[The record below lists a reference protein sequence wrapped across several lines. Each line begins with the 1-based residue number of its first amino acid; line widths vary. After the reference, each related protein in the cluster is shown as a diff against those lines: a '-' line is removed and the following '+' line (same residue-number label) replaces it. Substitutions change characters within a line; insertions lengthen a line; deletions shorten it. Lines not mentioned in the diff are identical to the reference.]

1 VNFKNN
7 KAGNDMQE
15 SLIHIGLAFVEGFA
29 LIISPCILP
38 ILPIILA
45 GSFTGNRAR
54 PIGIV
59 TGFIIT
65 FALFTLFSRT
75 LIQYATIEMITLRNI
90 SFWILLIL
98 GIIMISPKLT
108 EILGRLTQPLA
119 RVGNSFNTQGGFYSG
134 LLFGGLVGLIW
145 TPCAGPVLAAVIVQ
159 VVLQKTTL
167 DSILVVFAFAIGA
180 GIPMLLIAWFGRGI
194 MGRFSFFRTRA
205 EFLRK
210 LLGFILIIAVL
221 YFWLSPGFVITQ
233 NQKNVVVTTHAE
245 KLVNG
250 ISTPYM
256 APEIQGITSWIN
268 SPPLTLNSLKGKVV
282 LVDFWTYSCI
292 NCIRTLPYLR
302 DWYAKYHDKGF
313 EIIGVHSPEFQF
325 EHDVNN
331 VKQAVKADD
340 ITWPVALD
348 NDFVTWR
355 NFQNEY
361 WPAHYLINKEGVIVY
376 VHLGEG
382 EYDVTENN
390 IRFLL
395 GVTEG
400 KANNQTEEDY
410 SFIQTPETYLGYRR
424 GERFASPE
432 GVTKDVLALYQYPE
446 KLERNEWALRGSF
459 IISSEKIVSAS
470 PDASIKLHF
479 RGSKVYIVMGST
491 KKQLTL
497 KVLLNDKPLIE
508 DKGQDV
514 VNSQILVNRN
524 RLYYVVNLKQGN
536 EGILEIIAKEPG
548 LEVYT
553 FTFG

>member
-1 VNFKNN
+1 
-7 KAGNDMQE
+7 MQE

-45 GSFTGNRAR
+45 GSFTGNKAR

-59 TGFIIT
+59 SGFIIT

-75 LIQYATIEMITLRNI
+75 LIQYATININTLRNI
-90 SFWILLIL
+90 SFSILLIL
-98 GIIMISPKLT
+98 GIIMMSSRLS
-108 EILGRLTQPLA
+108 EIIGRFTQPLT
-119 RVGNSFNTQGGFYSG
+119 RVGSSVSTKGGFFSG

-180 GIPMLLIAWFGRGI
+180 GVPMLLIAWFGQGI
-194 MGRFSFFRTRA
+194 MSRFSFFRTRA
-205 EFLRK
+205 QSFRK
-210 LLGFILIIAVL
+210 LLGFILIVAVL
-221 YFWLSPGFVITQ
+221 YFWLFPGFVISQ
-233 NQKNVVVTTHAE
+233 NPKNKVMTTNAE
-245 KLVNG
+245 TLING
-250 ISTPYM
+250 ISTPYL
-256 APEIQGITSWIN
+256 APEIQGITTWIN
-268 SPPLTLNSLKGKVV
+268 SPPLTLNDLKGKVV

-292 NCIRTLPYLR
+292 NCIRTLPYLKE
-302 DWYAKYHDKGF
+302 WYAKYHDKGF

-325 EHDVNN
+325 EHDANN
-331 VKQAVKADD
+331 VKQAIKTYNIA
-340 ITWPVALD
+340 WPVALD
-348 NDFVTWR
+348 NEFVTWR

-376 VHLGEG
+376 MHFGEG

-395 GVTEG
+395 GITES
-400 KANNQTEEDY
+400 KNKNKTEEDY
-410 SFIQTPETYLGYRR
+410 SVTQTPETYLGFRR
-424 GERFASPE
+424 AERFASPE
-432 GVTKDVLALYQYPE
+432 GITKDVLALYQYPE
-446 KLERNEWALRGSF
+446 ILDKNEWALRGSF
-459 IISSEKIVSAS
+459 AISSEKIVSLS

-479 RGSKVYIVMGST
+479 TGTKVYMVMGAS
-491 KKQLTL
+491 KKPVTVKL
-497 KVLLNDKPLIE
+497 LLNDKPLLE

-514 VNSQILVNRN
+514 VNSQILVNQN

-536 EGILEIIAKEPG
+536 EGTLEIIAKEPG